1 MHHTSVI
8 ESNQLHLKLFLI
20 INVCKYSSKEC
31 NNRIIYSKHWNQILQ
46 IFKFYQLQG
55 YIEANPQPTKKTS
68 NYFSCCPWNANSILG
83 HNKISLLTAYH
94 TVRRF
99 NIICIS
105 ETYLDSTVDDKTIEI
120 TGYNLIRAG
129 QPNNQKRGGM
139 FVFQRKL
146 MPKTN

>member
-1 MHHTSVI
+1 MSVNI
-8 ESNQLHLKLFLI
+8 HQRSATIGSFIQTIGTRNCRYLNFINYKVTLKPTL
-20 INVCKYSSKEC
+20 S
-31 NNRIIYSKHWNQILQ
+31 LQ
-46 IFKFYQLQG
+46 
-55 YIEANPQPTKKTS
+55 KKTS

-129 QPNNQKRGGM
+129 
-139 FVFQRKL
+139 
-146 MPKTN
+146 